1 MDFRSPRRLKIEIR
15 PEWEGMRV
23 SSVLRYKVG
32 MSGTVLRR
40 IKWLEDGI
48 LLEGRRALANETVRA
63 GQVLDVLLSDPNPAQ
78 EFPATEGPLDILYED
93 RDIIVVNK
101 APGISVHPGPGH
113 YGDTL
118 GNFLL
123 WHYQEQGERAAL
135 HPVHRLDKG
144 TSGLIVTAKHP
155 FAQDKLRR
163 QLHSNDFIRR
173 YLAVCEG
180 ELQSPAGVINQP
192 LGRCEDSIM
201 KRQVRPDGDPAVTRY
216 ETLKTANGRSLL
228 KLQLET
234 GRTHQIRVHLS
245 WLGHP
250 LVGDFLYGEE
260 DHSLIDRPALHS
272 AELELT
278 HPVTG
283 ERMAWQAPLPD
294 DMAALV
300 AGEGTE

>member
-1 MDFRSPRRLKIEIR
+1 MEFQSPRRLQVEIR

-40 IKWLEDGI
+40 VKWVENGI
-48 LLEGRRALANETVRA
+48 LLDGGRVLANQPVRA
-63 GQVLDVLLSDPNPAQ
+63 GQVLDVLLSDPNPVQ
-78 EFPATEGPLDILYED
+78 EFPPTEGPLDILYED

-101 APGISVHPGPGH
+101 APGVSVHPGPGH
-113 YGDTL
+113 YCDTL

-123 WHYQEQGERAAL
+123 WHYRQQGEPAAL

-155 FAQDKLRR
+155 FAQDKLR
-163 QLHSNDFIRR
+163 QQFHSNAFVRR
-173 YLAVCEG
+173 YLAICQG
-180 ELQSPAGVINQP
+180 ELQPPTGVIDQP
-192 LGRCEDSIM
+192 IGRCEDSIL
-201 KRQVRPDGDPAVTRY
+201 KRQVRPDGDTAVTRY
-216 ETLKTANGRSLL
+216 ETLKVAAGRSLL
-228 KLQLET
+228 GIRLET
-234 GRTHQIRVHLS
+234 GRTHQIRVHLA

-250 LVGDFLYGEE
+250 LVGDFLYGQE
-260 DHSLIDRPALHS
+260 DYSLIARPALHS

-283 ERMAWQAPLPD
+283 ERLAWKAPLPE
-294 DMAALV
+294 DMAALL
-300 AGEGTE
+300 ELK

>member
-1 MDFRSPRRLKIEIR
+1 MEFQSLRRLRVPIR
-15 PEWEGMRV
+15 PDWEGMRV
-23 SSVLRYKVG
+23 SGVLRYKVG
-32 MSGTVLRR
+32 MSGTLLQR
-40 IKWLEDGI
+40 IKWVEEGI
-48 LLEGRRALANETVRA
+48 LLDGRRAFTSRAVRA

-78 EFPATEGPLDILYED
+78 AFPATEGPLDILYED

-101 APGISVHPGPGH
+101 APGVSVHPGPGH

-123 WHYQEQGERAAL
+123 WHYQQQGEPAAL

-155 FAQDKLRR
+155 FAQDKLRL
-163 QLHSNDFIRR
+163 QLHSGGFVRR
-173 YLAVCEG
+173 YLAVCQG
-180 ELQSPAGVINQP
+180 ALQPPAGVIRQP
-192 LGRCEDSIM
+192 IGRCPDSIL
-201 KRQVRPDGDPAVTRY
+201 KRQVRPDGDPAVTHY
-216 ETLKTANGRSLL
+216 ETLGTARDRSLV

-234 GRTHQIRVHLS
+234 GRTHQIRVHLA

-250 LVGDFLYGEE
+250 LVGDFLYGQE
-260 DHSLIDRPALHS
+260 DHSLIHRPVLHS

-283 ERMAWQAPLPD
+283 ERLAWRAPLPQ
-294 DMAALV
+294 DMAGLM
-300 AGEGTE
+300 ELP

>member
-1 MDFRSPRRLKIEIR
+1 MDIQNPRRLRVEIR
-15 PEWEGMRV
+15 PDWEGMRV

-40 IKWLEDGI
+40 IKWLPDGI
-48 LLEGRRALANETVRA
+48 LLEGRRALANQPVRA
-63 GQVLDVLLSDPNPAQ
+63 GQVLDVLLSDPAPSQ

-101 APGISVHPGPGH
+101 EAGVPVHPGPGH

-123 WHYQEQGERAAL
+123 WHYRQQGEPAAL

-144 TSGLIVTAKHP
+144 TSGLIVAAKHP
-155 FAQDKLRR
+155 FAQDRLRL
-163 QLHSNDFIRR
+163 QLHSNDFVRR

-180 ELQSPAGVINQP
+180 TPQPPAGVIDQP
-192 LGRCEDSIM
+192 VGRCEDSIV
-201 KRQVRPDGDPAVTRY
+201 KRQVRPGGDAAVTRY
-216 ETLKTANGRSLL
+216 QTLRTANGRSLV
-228 KLQLET
+228 KLELET
-234 GRTHQIRVHLS
+234 GRTHQIRVHLA

-250 LVGDFLYGEE
+250 LAGDFLYGREE
-260 DHSLIDRPALHS
+260 PGLIDRPALHS

-283 ERMAWQAPLPD
+283 ERMAWKAPLPP
-294 DMAALV
+294 DMAALLDR
-300 AGEGTE
+300 A

>member
-1 MDFRSPRRLKIEIR
+1 MDFQSPRRLKTEIL

-48 LLEGRRALANETVRA
+48 LLEGQRALANQPVRA
-63 GQVLDVLLSDPNPAQ
+63 GQVLDVLLSDPKPAQ

-93 RDIIVVNK
+93 RDLIVVNK

-113 YGDTL
+113 YSDTL

-155 FAQDKLRR
+155 FAQDKLRQ

-180 ELQSPAGVINQP
+180 ELQPPAGVINQP

-201 KRQVRPDGDPAVTRY
+201 KRQVRPDGDPAVTHY

-250 LVGDFLYGEE
+250 LVGDFLYGVE

-283 ERMAWQAPLPD
+283 ERMCWQAPLPD
-294 DMAALV
+294 DMAALL
-300 AGEGTE
+300 AGEGAG